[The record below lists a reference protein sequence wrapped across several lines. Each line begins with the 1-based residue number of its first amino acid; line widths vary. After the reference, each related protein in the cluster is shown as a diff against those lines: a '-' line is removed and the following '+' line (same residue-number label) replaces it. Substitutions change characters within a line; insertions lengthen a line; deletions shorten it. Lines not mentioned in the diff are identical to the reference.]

1 MRLPLNDLAQ
11 VPRHHG
17 RSRLRVSLNQERYLV
32 ATECAAR
39 LGPGAA
45 AVTGAVTMQLKME
58 GPLDECALRSALKAI
73 VARHEGLRARF
84 MPSPELST
92 SELDARLSAFFLSR
106 TVTPGTFVQYVD
118 ESVHDPLLVEDLSL
132 VPSVERSAR
141 VARVIDREISQPF
154 DDATAPR
161 ARFVLMRLSD
171 VEHRLVIVVDHL
183 VFDGQSAATFLSELR
198 ALYGAAVSGTPAELP
213 ELPFH
218 YTDFGH
224 WQSENADSGVFD
236 DECAYWEHRWRE
248 FGDAQFSEG
257 QFGDAPIRRHVG
269 QAAGREQVL
278 LNTEL
283 VKGIRAAAR
292 GAGATL
298 FVFFLAALGRAA
310 ETRFGMRKL
319 GVWTPFANRQ
329 DPRSHPVAGWFTNC
343 HLLGVSVGQAS
354 AARLLMNV
362 RQEVSDAF
370 ACQSM
375 PLAVLWRRYQHVAR
389 PGELR
394 VRFDVTRRT
403 APFTVHPA
411 AAGLS
416 AARLPTGD
424 HPRSPDLRIAVTD
437 DAEGISLGATFA
449 RRRCQPNAIRELLA
463 DIVRAAAWLA
473 ECRPQ

>member
-1 MRLPLNDLAQ
+1 
-11 VPRHHG
+11 
-17 RSRLRVSLNQERYLV
+17 VSLNQERYLL
-32 ATECAAR
+32 AAECTAR
-39 LGPGAA
+39 IGPGI
-45 AVTGAVTMQLKME
+45 GAVPPPAVMQVGLE
-58 GPLDECALRSALKAI
+58 GRLDECALHTGLTAL

-106 TVTPGTFVQYVD
+106 TVTAGTFVQSVC
-118 ESVHDPLLVEDLSL
+118 ESVHDPVLFEDLSL
-132 VPSVERSAR
+132 VPAVEHSAR
-141 VARVIDREISQPF
+141 VAQVIEREISQAF

-171 VEHRLVIVVDHL
+171 VEHRLVVVVDHL
-183 VFDGQSAATFLSELR
+183 VFDGQSATTFLSELR
-198 ALYGAAVSGTPAELP
+198 ALYGAAVSGMPAELP
-213 ELPFH
+213 ELAFH

-224 WQSENADSGVFD
+224 WQSEQADSGIFD
-236 DECAYWEHRWRE
+236 DECAYWQHRWRE
-248 FGDAQFSEG
+248 FGDAQFSEV
-257 QFGDAPIRRHVG
+257 QFGAASDRRHVG
-269 QAAGREQVL
+269 GAGCEQVL

-343 HLLGVSVGQAS
+343 HLLGVSVGQANP
-354 AARLLMNV
+354 ARLLMNV

-375 PLAVLWRRYQHVAR
+375 PLAVLWRRYQHAAR

-394 VRFDVTRRT
+394 VRFDVTR
-403 APFTVHPA
+403 
-411 AAGLS
+411 
-416 AARLPTGD
+416 
-424 HPRSPDLRIAVTD
+424 
-437 DAEGISLGATFA
+437 
-449 RRRCQPNAIRELLA
+449 
-463 DIVRAAAWLA
+463 
-473 ECRPQ
+473 